1 MHKHKAFIKST
12 QAHVVDTN
20 TSHAAGALAHN
31 GMQNSQV
38 DQEEQGVVLQCC
50 SMQLNAKESDW

>member
-1 MHKHKAFIKST
+1 M
-12 QAHVVDTN
+12 QL
-20 TSHAAGALAHN
+20 GALAHN

-38 DQEEQGVVLQCC
+38 DQEEQGVELQCC